1 MSHTR
6 AIQPIACAPIR
17 RNQRIDAGT
26 FIAWLKIR
34 SQDMCASEKR
44 TLKIKARTSDSPRKM
59 KTYEQAEER
68 LRSEQKRLFEELA
81 ADTLYPDELEEGW
94 QDRDSAAEEELRAM
108 EFGHRSAIRERL
120 LKIEHALER
129 LRTGAYGVCVRC
141 EAKINRK
148 RLSREPDALLCV
160 TCQAATEAPP
170 HHPY

>member
-1 MSHTR
+1 MSHTC
-6 AIQPIACAPIR
+6 AIQPIACALIR
-17 RNQRIDAGT
+17 RNQQIEAGT
-26 FIAWLKIR
+26 FIAWQGTR
-34 SQDMCASEKR
+34 SEAMCASEKG
-44 TLKIKARTSDSPRKM
+44 TLKAKARPSGAPRKT
-59 KTYEQAEER
+59 KPHEQAEEH

-81 ADTLYPDELEEGW
+81 AGSLYPDELEEGW

-129 LRTGAYGVCVRC
+129 LRTGAYGDCVRC
-141 EAKINRK
+141 GARISRK

-170 HHPY
+170 HHSY